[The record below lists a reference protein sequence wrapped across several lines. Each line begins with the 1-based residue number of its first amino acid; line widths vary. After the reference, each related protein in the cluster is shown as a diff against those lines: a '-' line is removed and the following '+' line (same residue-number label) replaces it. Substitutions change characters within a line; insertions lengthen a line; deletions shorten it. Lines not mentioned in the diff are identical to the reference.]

1 MNERVSEINVIKN
14 NSVVYNLLP
23 SHILK
28 SIEELYE
35 LPDPDER
42 PTHGGGRP
50 FLCLVKESPL
60 SFESCHE
67 YGSAR
72 KSGDILLP
80 SIRGGCLGGRSDM
93 VMYLGCVRSVV
104 ESPGVMALLTADVP

>member
-1 MNERVSEINVIKN
+1 MNERVSEIKKPLIK
-14 NSVVYNLLP
+14 SVVYNLLP

-35 LPDPDER
+35 LADPDER

-50 FLCLVKESPL
+50 FLCIVRESPL

-67 YGSAR
+67 CGSAR
-72 KSGDILLP
+72 RTWDPLLP

-93 VMYLGCVRSVV
+93 VIDLRCVRSVV
-104 ESPGVMALLTADVP
+104 GSPGDMALLTADIP